1 MIEIHNI
8 SKSFGDQTVLRE
20 VSAKF
25 LPGKVNFI
33 IGRSGS
39 GKSVLTKCTVGLLEP
54 DQGHVSYDGRNF
66 TELDRRGRKAVRQ
79 EIGMLFQGSALFD
92 SMTVAE
98 NVLFPLRMFSESSE
112 AEMRDRVTFCLERVE
127 LGHAADKFPSE
138 LSGGMQKRVGI
149 ARAIAM
155 NPKYLFC
162 DEPNS
167 GLDPQ
172 TAIVIDNLIGDLT
185 REFNMTTV
193 VVSHDMNSV
202 MEASDFIHFV
212 HKANR
217 LEWTHLRLARRRQRA
232 LNGFICL
239 KSCVNCANPVMSQD
253 LHITTPTKDSA
264 RKPSFR
270 TACHGCLKKTWQSR
284 AFYAEMDTR
293 RRPGVFT

>member
-1 MIEIHNI
+1 MIEVKHI
-8 SKSFGDQTVLRE
+8 SKSFGAQSVLND
-20 VSAKF
+20 VSATF
-25 LPGKVNFI
+25 HPGKVNFI

-54 DQGHVSYDGRNF
+54 DQGHVSYDGRDF
-66 TELDRRGRKAVRQ
+66 TAMNLRERKEVRQ

-92 SMTVAE
+92 SMTVME
-98 NVLFPLRMFSESSE
+98 NVMFPLRMFSESSE
-112 AEMRDRVTFCLERVE
+112 QAMQERAAFCLERVQ
-127 LGHAADKFPSE
+127 LPQAGGKYPSE

-172 TAIVIDNLIGDLT
+172 TAIVIDNLIVDLT

-212 HKANR
+212 HQGGIAWSGQADGLMKAKSQELNEFIFASR
-217 LEWTHLRLARRRQRA
+217 MMRDLRDHMQ
-232 LNGFICL
+232 
-239 KSCVNCANPVMSQD
+239 
-253 LHITTPTKDSA
+253 
-264 RKPSFR
+264 
-270 TACHGCLKKTWQSR
+270 
-284 AFYAEMDTR
+284 
-293 RRPGVFT
+293 